1 MISEQLKTALVEF
14 ESAKDTIDNVNEIFE
29 YPNYNWLKSVLND
42 VPIEVVSIA
51 KMNDLLD
58 EIKRRERIAID
69 NLLFAYRR

>member
-1 MISEQLKTALVEF
+1 MISKQLKTALTEF
-14 ESAKDTIDNVNEIFE
+14 ESAKDTIDNINEIYE
-29 YPNYNWLKSVLND
+29 YPGYNWLKSVLND